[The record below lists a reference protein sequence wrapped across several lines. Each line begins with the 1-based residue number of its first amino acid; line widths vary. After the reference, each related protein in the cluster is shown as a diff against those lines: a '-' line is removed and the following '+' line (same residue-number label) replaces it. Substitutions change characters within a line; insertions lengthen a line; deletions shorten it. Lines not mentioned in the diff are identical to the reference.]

1 MVSCPTKHRE
11 QTQGRVFRVIDYY
24 VTLDDRCQRPAVKLS
39 AVPFGTILSC
49 PLPVGR
55 IAIYL
60 ILTRLHCGISE
71 IEITD

>member
-39 AVPFGTILSC
+39 DVPFGTILSC
-49 PLPVGR
+49 PHPPYRNLLDFNETTLWYPR
-55 IAIYL
+55 N
-60 ILTRLHCGISE
+60 
-71 IEITD
+71 